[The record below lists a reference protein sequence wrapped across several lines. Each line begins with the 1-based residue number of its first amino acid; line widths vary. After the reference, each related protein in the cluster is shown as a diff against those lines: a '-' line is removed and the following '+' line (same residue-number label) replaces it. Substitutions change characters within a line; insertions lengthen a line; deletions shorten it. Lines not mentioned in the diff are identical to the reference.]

1 MQISKHTCL
10 YCYEP
15 LLSKEEIIQE
25 FHSSCSKRFFN
36 KSTPPLLNYTKENI
50 SELAEKSV
58 LKQKTIPGVQPK
70 LSVGTERSTNR
81 LTIIGFLGEYILK
94 PQTTYYKEL
103 PEIEDLTM
111 HLAMLSNIRTAKHSL
126 IRLKSGELAYLT
138 KRMDRINGQKIHMED
153 MCQLNNRLT
162 EHKYKGSHEQIAK
175 IIQQYSENPG
185 LDLIN
190 FYELVVFCFLTGNND
205 MHLKKFSLIKNDEK
219 NYELAPAYDLV
230 AAQLLV
236 EKDTEELALTLNGKK
251 KNIHKKDLIFAMKNA
266 NINDKAIENLFQN
279 FNYLLPVWHAM
290 INRSFLSMEM
300 KENYHTMIDSKF
312 ISIKID

>member
-1 MQISKHTCL
+1 M

-15 LLSKEEIIQE
+15 LTTLPEIKQE
-25 FHSSCSKRFFN
+25 FHIACSRKFFD
-36 KSTPPLLNYTKENI
+36 KPIPPILDYSGEDIPT
-50 SELAEKSV
+50 LAGESV
-58 LKQKTIPGVQPK
+58 SNQKTIPGVQPK
-70 LSVGTERSTNR
+70 LSVSKEKASKRSEADR

-111 HLAMLSNIRTAKHSL
+111 HLAVLSKIRTAQHSL

-138 KRMDRINGQKIHMED
+138 KRMDRINGKKIHMED
-153 MCQLNNRLT
+153 MCQLRNRLT
-162 EHKYKGSHEQIAK
+162 EHKYKGSHEQIAQ

-205 MHLKKFSLIKNDEK
+205 MHLKNFSLIKNDAK

-251 KNIHKKDLIFAMKNA
+251 RNIHKNDLISAMKNA

-279 FNYLLPVWHAM
+279 FKYLLPVWHTM
-290 INRSFLSMEM
+290 IDRSFLSMEM
-300 KENYHTMIDSKF
+300 KENYHTMINSKF
-312 ISIKID
+312 IRIKID